1 MLNAIWLG
9 LVLIAVVYAA
19 FTGTMPAVTAAAFK
33 SAETAIAD
41 VIKLTGFMIFMLGVM
56 RVASDGGLLAVI
68 ARVLAPVLRR
78 LFPEVPPDHPAMGA
92 MVMNMAANMLGL
104 GNAATPFGL
113 KAMAELNRL
122 NRHPGVATDAMVL
135 FLVINATA
143 IHLMP
148 PTGTMAVRAAEGSV
162 APAAIW
168 VPTLFATAC
177 AMSFG
182 MLTVFL
188 LRGRAR
194 YAVRPLA
201 GGEAVPV
208 REAPFALADTP
219 AEPTAVPPASPA
231 RSALALGIGIA
242 LLAAV
247 AWQIAV
253 PWPGIPW
260 ATRTRVDVAK
270 EIANQWLIALLI
282 VALLLVGLRGGVR
295 IYDSMVAGAREGLE
309 VVVRIV
315 PYLVVILVAVGM
327 FRASGALDLIIGA
340 LDPVTSAIGF
350 PAEALPMALLRPLSG
365 SGAFAVMAEIL
376 HTHGPDSFVGMVAST
391 LQGSTETTFYVL
403 TVYFGSVGVREM
415 RHVIPACLIGD
426 LAGFAGATAACHLFF
441 G

>member
-9 LVLIAVVYAA
+9 LVLVSVVYAA
-19 FTGTMPAVTAAAFK
+19 FNGTMPAVTEAAFK
-33 SAETAIAD
+33 SAENAISD

-68 ARVLAPVLRR
+68 ARALAPVLRR

-92 MVMNMAANMLGL
+92 IVMNMAANMLGL

-122 NRHPGVATDAMVL
+122 NPYPGVATDAMVL
-135 FLVINATA
+135 FLVVNATA
-143 IHLMP
+143 IHIMP
-148 PTGTMAVRAAEGSV
+148 PTGTMAVRAAEGS
-162 APAAIW
+162 ASPAAIW
-168 VPTLFATAC
+168 VPTLIATAC
-177 AMSFG
+177 AMTVG
-182 MLTVFL
+182 VLTVFV
-188 LRGRAR
+188 LRGRER

-201 GGEAVPV
+201 GAAATPV
-208 REAPFALADTP
+208 SDAPFPLVDTP
-219 AEPTAVPPASPA
+219 AEVTPVPATSPA
-231 RSALALGIGIA
+231 RSALAIGVGLA
-242 LLAAV
+242 LLVAI
-247 AWQIAV
+247 AWQIAT
-253 PWPGIPW
+253 PWPGVPFP
-260 ATRTRVDVAK
+260 ARTRLDVAK

-295 IYDSMVAGAREGLE
+295 IYDSMVAGAREGLD
-309 VVVRIV
+309 VVVRIA

-327 FRASGALDLIIGA
+327 FRASGALALIIGA

-350 PAEALPMALLRPLSG
+350 PAEALPMAILRPLSG

-376 HTHGPDSFVGMVAST
+376 HTYGPDSFVGMVAST

-403 TVYFGSVGVREM
+403 TVYFGSVGIREM
-415 RHVIPACLIGD
+415 RHVIPACLLGD

-441 G
+441 R

>member
-19 FTGTMPAVTAAAFK
+19 FNGTMPAVTKAGFE
-33 SAETAIAD
+33 SAETAVGY

-68 ARVLAPVLRR
+68 ARMLAPILRR

-92 MVMNMAANMLGL
+92 MVMNMASNMLGL

-122 NRHPGVATDAMVL
+122 NPYPGVATDAMVL

-143 IHLMP
+143 IHIMP
-148 PTGTMAVRAAEGSV
+148 PTGTMAVRAAAGS
-162 APAAIW
+162 ASPAAIW
-168 VPTLFATAC
+168 VPTMIATTC
-177 AMSFG
+177 AMVVG
-182 MLTVFL
+182 MLVVYA
-188 LRGRAR
+188 LRGRER
-194 YAVRPLA
+194 YAARPLPDA
-201 GGEAVPV
+201 SQALPTADPG
-208 REAPFALADTP
+208 FALPDAAPPP
-219 AEPTAVPPASPA
+219 AVAAASPA
-231 RSALALGIGIA
+231 RSALAIGIGLL

-247 AWQIAV
+247 VWQIAV
-253 PWPGIPW
+253 PGPD
-260 ATRTRVDVAK
+260 RTRFDVAK
-270 EIANQWLIALLI
+270 EVADQWLIALL
-282 VALLLVGLRGGVR
+282 VAGLLLVGLRGGVR
-295 IYDSMVAGAREGLE
+295 IYDSMVAGAREGLD

-340 LDPVTSAIGF
+340 LDPLTSAIGF
-350 PAEALPMALLRPLSG
+350 PAAALPMALLRPLSG
-365 SGAFAVMAEIL
+365 SGSFAVMAEIL
-376 HTHGPDSFVGMVAST
+376 HAHGPDSFVGMVAST

-441 G
+441 D